1 MNGVVRTRVGYAGGT
16 TKSPT
21 YHSMGDHTEVVQI
34 DYDMTRVGLKELLE
48 IFWHGHRPRARAYG
62 RQYMSLILC
71 AEKKDQDVAI
81 LSKAEYQMRYGDVLT
96 EIRLLDKFHLAEA
109 YHQKY
114 YLRRL
119 PAVFKEV
126 EAEHKTLAGLLDSTE
141 VSRLNGYAGGF
152 GSTAELE
159 ADLAIF
165 KLSLEAGARLR
176 ALLE

>member
-1 MNGVVRTRVGYAGGT
+1 MLRTRVGYAGGT
-16 TKSPT
+16 TKNPT

-34 DYDMTRVGLKELLE
+34 DYDRTRIGLKDLLE

-62 RQYMSLILC
+62 RQYMSLILG
-71 AEKKDQDVAI
+71 AEKRDQDVAI

-96 EIRLLDKFHLAEA
+96 EIRLLDDFYLAEA

-119 PAVFKEV
+119 PAVLGEV
-126 EAEHKTLAGLLDSTE
+126 EAQHQILAQLLGSTQ

-152 GSTAELE
+152 GSAAQLE
-159 ADLAIF
+159 ADLAAWN
-165 KLSLEAGARLR
+165 LSAETEARLR
-176 ALLE
+176 SLVE

>member
-16 TKSPT
+16 TKSPS
-21 YHSMGDHTEVVQI
+21 YHNMGDHAEVVQI
-34 DYDMTRVGLKELLE
+34 DYDETRVELKDLLE

-71 AEKKDQDVAI
+71 TEKKDQDVAI
-81 LSKAEYQMRYGDVLT
+81 LSKAEYRMRFGEVLT
-96 EIRLLDKFHLAEA
+96 EISLLDSFYLAEA

-119 PAVFKEV
+119 PSVFKEV
-126 EAEHKTLAGLLDSTE
+126 EERHNTLAELLDSNQ

-152 GSTAELE
+152 GTATQLE
-159 ADLAIF
+159 ADLSLWALSQEAEE
-165 KLSLEAGARLR
+165 KLRVLIE
-176 ALLE
+176 